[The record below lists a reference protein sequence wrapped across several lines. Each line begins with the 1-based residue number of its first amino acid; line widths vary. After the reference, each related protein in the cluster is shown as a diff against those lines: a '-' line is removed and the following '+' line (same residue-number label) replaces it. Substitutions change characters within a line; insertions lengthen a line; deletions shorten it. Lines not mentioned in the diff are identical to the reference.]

1 MNVRAYGLRE
11 QALGMTSNSA
21 ARRDFAVLPLLLAA
35 VFLAYGNT
43 LRYPFVYDDQTA
55 IVHNG
60 FIKNLSHLPGLLR
73 RRDYA
78 SGIDMRYRPLPAAG
92 YFLLYRFWGLNP
104 AGYRLGKLLLHLGN
118 GWAVF
123 LLARCY
129 LEASAERPPRRAAGN
144 SRGGAAFAALLFLLH
159 PVQAE
164 AINCVSFY
172 HDLAATGF
180 VLVAVLS
187 VLAYS
192 RRPAPLFLGVSLA
205 AYLAALACKET
216 ALIFLPLL
224 LLFPWAFPS
233 IRARSES
240 PFPRSLP
247 FWSAALAMTAIYALA
262 LFVWFKRGGTHSPTP
277 SIPAERT
284 VLFFRCLL
292 HYFRLLV
299 FPAKL
304 SLDYSPPLR
313 LLVFRAPF
321 WLAASGG
328 LSLAILALR
337 GAAVVRP
344 LRFPSVWVALGLL
357 PFLHLVPLPQIAAER
372 YLYLPLVGW
381 SCLAAYGASK
391 LAERLAERRW
401 AGRSLKFG
409 LAALLAA
416 VLVLARSNNLRW
428 RDEMTL
434 WRETLRVSPESP
446 VALNN
451 LGWEYFRRGDAT
463 AAERYFSRALELAQA
478 PNVRSAACANLA
490 VVAISRQCLEEALR
504 RTAEAHREDPRS
516 ARPYR
521 LEGQIFLMKN
531 SYGKAAEAL
540 SRALELAP
548 YDSESYGLLGCLLA
562 ETGKTARAKESFR
575 KALSLDPDNPAARNN
590 LRQVERAHPSE
601 PGD

>member
-1 MNVRAYGLRE
+1 
-11 QALGMTSNSA
+11 MTSNSA
-21 ARRDFAVLPLLLAA
+21 ARRDFAVLLLLLAA

-60 FIKNLSHLPGLLR
+60 FIKDLSHLGGLFR
-73 RRDYA
+73 PRDYA
-78 SGIDMRYRPLPAAG
+78 SGINMRYRPLPAAG

-104 AGYRLGKLLLHLGN
+104 LGYRLGKLLIHLGN

-129 LEASAERPPRRAAGN
+129 LEASAERRAAGN
-144 SRGGAAFAALLFLLH
+144 SRGWAVFAALLFLLH

-172 HDLAATGF
+172 HDLLATGF

-192 RRPAPLFLGVSLA
+192 RRSAPVLLLVSLA

-224 LLFPWAFPS
+224 LLLPWIFPS
-233 IRARSES
+233 IRARNES
-240 PFPRSLP
+240 PFPSSPL
-247 FWSAALAMTAIYALA
+247 FWTAALAMTAIYALA
-262 LFVWFKRGGTHSPTP
+262 LFVWFKRVGTHNPTP
-277 SIPAERT
+277 SIPAERA

-313 LLVFRAPF
+313 LRVFQAPF

-337 GAAVVRP
+337 GAAVARP

-381 SCLAAYGASK
+381 SCLAAWGASK

-401 AGRSLKFG
+401 AGRSLRFSLG
-409 LAALLAA
+409 ALLLAG
-416 VLVLARSNNLRW
+416 LVLARFNNLRW

-434 WRETLRVSPESP
+434 WRETLRVSPGSP

-451 LGWEYFRRGDAT
+451 LGSEHFRRGDAT
-463 AAERYFSRALELAQA
+463 AAERYFSRALELARA

-490 VVAISRQCLEEALR
+490 VVAISRQRLEEALR

-521 LEGQIFLMKN
+521 LEGQIFLMKK

-562 ETGKTARAKESFR
+562 ETGKNALAKESFR
-575 KALSLDPDNPAARNN
+575 RALTLDPDNSAARNN
-590 LRQVERAHPSE
+590 LRQVERANPSE